1 MALISKDRQLIKV
14 NKGKIL
20 GPVCNEVLVEENIE
34 DLISG
39 DTFMKLKVLRAQS
52 EDTYLMERK
61 NFDVQKL
68 FEFLNSKNVKLL
80 DDLLLKQE
88 VYDYVSAT
96 DYSAPTV
103 YQHKQLGFITINGKL
118 CFLAHH
124 PIGLT
129 DLEKA
134 TSTYHNPLATQPVG
148 TMDGW
153 LDFVNSE
160 IIGHPKLELALALA
174 AMGPITYFLRSQM
187 VIATNPIINIAGPSS
202 IGKTTFLR
210 ICASVYGSPDETT
223 GLIEDFHATEN
234 AFSAR
239 LAQSHGITLCCDE
252 STLQPDWD
260 FTKFGYSISKGVDKL
275 RCNQDG
281 TIKRQNRFI
290 GPVIIS
296 GEKKFIDQTQ
306 KNEGLFARFVT
317 ITDAL
322 TDSAEQAE
330 KITYACSCNYGH
342 AIYPLVE
349 CLLKSHAILADVYKA
364 DVEWFK
370 SKIESSYRGIDSRI
384 LKTYSLIITSAR
396 VAKIVWDL
404 DIDINAMCKY
414 LLSIFNE
421 QLPESNRVVELYEK
435 IIAGVAANQSKFIN
449 EKEKKEHQIEFDC
462 WGKFIFHNYQHYVWV
477 STLALD
483 KMLNNGGILDSITL
497 KELYSR
503 GLIRYF
509 RDRYLKQTLLGKTKV
524 SCYCF
529 LARRL
534 DPVPTKNTKTKAKES
549 KRSSSQKNLLLSDD
563 DDDEPV
569 EVTGDDDFKIE
580 SQNIEQ
586 STGNC

>member
-1 MALISKDRQLIKV
+1 MPLIAKDRQLIKV
-14 NKGKIL
+14 KKGKLL
-20 GPVCNEVLVEENIE
+20 GPVCNEVLVEENVE

-39 DTFMKLKVLRAQS
+39 DTLMKLKVFRAQS
-52 EDTYLMERK
+52 EDIYLMERK

-88 VYDYVSAT
+88 VYDYVSET

-103 YQHKQLGFITINGKL
+103 YQHKQLGFVSINGEL

-124 PIGLT
+124 PIGLS
-129 DLEKA
+129 DSYKA
-134 TSTYHNPLATQPVG
+134 TSTYHNPLATKPVG

-174 AMGPITYFLRSQM
+174 AMGPVTYFLRTQM
-187 VIATNPIINIAGPSS
+187 VISTNPIINIAGPSS

-210 ICASVYGSPDETT
+210 ICASVYGSPDETN

-239 LAQSHGITLCCDE
+239 LAQSHGMTLCCDE

-281 TIKRQNRFI
+281 SIKHQNRFI

-296 GEKKFIDQTQ
+296 GEKKFLDQTQ

-317 ITDAL
+317 ISDAL

-330 KITYACSCNYGH
+330 RITYGCSCNYGH
-342 AIYPLVE
+342 AIHPLVE
-349 CLLKSHAILADVYKA
+349 CLLKSNVVLADVYRK
-364 DVEWFK
+364 DIEWFK
-370 SKIESSYRGIDSRI
+370 NKIESSCRGIDSRI

-404 DIDINAMCKY
+404 DINIDTMCKY

-449 EKEKKEHQIEFDC
+449 EKEKKEHQIDSDC
-462 WGKFIFHNYQHYVWV
+462 WGKFAFSNYQHYVWV
-477 STLALD
+477 SPLALD
-483 KMLNNGGILDSITL
+483 KMLKNGGILDSITL
-497 KELYSR
+497 KDLHSR
-503 GLIRYF
+503 GLVKYF
-509 RDRYLKQTLLGKTKV
+509 GDRYLKQTLLGKAKV

-534 DPVPTKNTKTKAKES
+534 DSTPPKNTKKKTKES
-549 KRSSSQKNLLLSDD
+549 KLSSSRINLLLSDD
-563 DDDEPV
+563 DEKDNA
-569 EVTGDDDFKIE
+569 EVTGNDNSEI
-580 SQNIEQ
+580 
-586 STGNC
+586 